1 MNLFELFVKI
11 GADTSQAE
19 KGMKSTEKNSETLT
33 NKIKVMSAQF
43 EAAQKNV
50 DKLTQEFNESV
61 SKTGAASKET
71 QELAK
76 KLDDA
81 EKEAEQAKKALD
93 KYNDEVDEIP
103 EKAEEAKKGV
113 GNLSS
118 WTIAKA
124 QLMADAIK
132 AAGKAIIGFAKDSI
146 KAGADFDESM
156 SQVAATMGVT
166 VSEIENL
173 RDFAQQMGSTTAF
186 SATQAADALNY
197 MALAGYDAETSMNML
212 PNVLNLAAAGG
223 IELAYASDMV
233 TDAQSALG
241 LSLDE
246 TAAMVDKM
254 AKASSKTNTSV
265 QQMGEAILTVGGTAK
280 NLKGGTTE
288 LAQVLGLLADN
299 GIKGA
304 EGGTHLRNIL
314 LAMEPT
320 TDAAAAAFEKLNL
333 QTYDANGSL
342 RNLEDIFL
350 DMNAAM
356 DGMTDQEK
364 QNIITAIFNKTDIA
378 SVNALLAT
386 TEERWDAVSAAI
398 DDSAGAAQAM
408 ANTQLDNLNGDITLF
423 KSALEG
429 AQIAISDK
437 LTPTLRGFVQFGSKG
452 LSELTEGFK
461 EGGLSGAMDAFGY
474 LLGEGLTMIAE
485 SLPEIVK
492 AGVSLIEALI
502 TGISENGDLI
512 ITAAFDAVMVLADG
526 ILNMLPQIVK
536 LGLDL
541 IVSLANGIAE
551 SLPELIPTITS
562 VVLQIVETLTNPDT
576 LSQLL
581 NAAISIITSLSE
593 SLLSPDAMNG
603 LIVAVVGI
611 INNLATFFIS
621 NLGPLLSAAISII
634 VALAEY
640 LVSPDSL
647 GTLVEAAI
655 QIIVALASAMVSA
668 NYELINAAF
677 ELIAQLIETFTNGD
691 WESIGKNILDGIKT
705 GISNAWANLKE
716 WFGGLFDDL
725 IGTAKKIL
733 GIASPSKVFKKL
745 GSWTAEG
752 FGIGWDDE
760 FANVTKDIEN
770 SLDFGGYDYEVVYDG
785 DGSLGG
791 MLSGIGGA
799 RGVTVVQNIYS
810 EAKTAADL
818 MQEAIYQQE
827 RAVFLGV

>member
-11 GADTSQAE
+11 GVDDQASS
-19 KGMKSTEKNSETLT
+19 KISSISSKLGSGLKSAA
-33 NKIKVMSAQF
+33 KVA
-43 EAAQKNV
+43 
-50 DKLTQEFNESV
+50 
-61 SKTGAASKET
+61 GAAVAAAST
-71 QELAK
+71 AVV
-76 KLDDA
+76 A
-81 EKEAEQAKKALD
+81 FGA
-93 KYNDEVDEIP
+93 
-103 EKAEEAKKGV
+103 
-113 GNLSS
+113 SS
-118 WTIAKA
+118 V
-124 QLMADAIK
+124 
-132 AAGKAIIGFAKDSI
+132 
-146 KAGADFDESM
+146 KAGAEFDESM

-197 MALAGYDAETSMNML
+197 MALAGYDAETSMSML

-241 LSLDE
+241 LSLEE
-246 TAAMVDKM
+246 TSEMVDKM

-320 TDAAAAAFEKLNL
+320 TDAAAAAFEQLNL

-461 EGGLSGAMDAFGY
+461 EGGLSGAMDAFGS
-474 LLGEGLTMIAE
+474 LLGEGLTMISE

-512 ITAAFDAVMVLADG
+512 ITAAFDAVMVLTNG
-526 ILNMLPQIVK
+526 ILNMLPQIVQ

-541 IVSLANGIAE
+541 IVSLASGIAE
-551 SLPELIPTITS
+551 SLPTLIPTI
-562 VVLQIVETLTNPDT
+562 VDVILQIVETLTNQET
-576 LSQLL
+576 LTQLL
-581 NAAISIITSLSE
+581 GAAFTIITEL
-593 SLLSPDAMNG
+593 AWG
-603 LIVAVVGI
+603 LIDNIDKLLDAVFLLIDGMI
-611 INNLATFFIS
+611 DFLLRPANLA
-621 NLGPLLSAAISII
+621 
-634 VALAEY
+634 
-640 LVSPDSL
+640 
-647 GTLVEAAI
+647 
-655 QIIVALASAMVSA
+655 M
-668 NYELINAAF
+668 
-677 ELIAQLIETFTNGD
+677 LIETAIELVLAIGTGIVKAIPRLLVSVATLIGSIFTNFFTAD
-691 WESIGKNILDGIKT
+691 WKSIGTNLVDGLKK
-705 GISNAWANLKE
+705 GISNAWNNLKN
-716 WFGGLFDDL
+716 WFKNLFGDL
-725 IGTAKKIL
+725 IGIAKKIL
-733 GIASPSKVFKKL
+733 GIASPSKVFKKI
-745 GSWTAEG
+745 GGFTAEG
-752 FGIGWDDE
+752 FGVGFDDE
-760 FANVTKDIEN
+760 FANVKDDMEDALNFDDASVGIN
-770 SLDFGGYDYEVVYDG
+770 ASIRKVGAGAAGGAFGGTSIGNININIDGAKYTDEQSLASAIALEIQNMTDRRAAVY
-785 DGSLGG
+785 
-791 MLSGIGGA
+791 A
-799 RGVTVVQNIYS
+799 
-810 EAKTAADL
+810 
-818 MQEAIYQQE
+818 
-827 RAVFLGV
+827 

>member
-1 MNLFELFVKI
+1 MNLFELFVKVGVDDS
-11 GADTSQAE
+11 GAR
-19 KGMKSTEKNSETLT
+19 KGINS
-33 NKIKVMSAQF
+33 
-43 EAAQKNV
+43 
-50 DKLTQEFNESV
+50 
-61 SKTGAASKET
+61 
-71 QELAK
+71 
-76 KLDDA
+76 
-81 EKEAEQAKKALD
+81 
-93 KYNDEVDEIP
+93 
-103 EKAEEAKKGV
+103 
-113 GNLSS
+113 LSS
-118 WTIAKA
+118 WTIAKG

-132 AAGKAIIGFAKDSI
+132 KVVGTVVEFGKQSI

-333 QTYDANGSL
+333 EAYDANGSL
-342 RNLEDIFL
+342 RSLEDIFL

-364 QNIITAIFNKTDIA
+364 QNIITSIFNKTDIA

-386 TEERWDAVSAAI
+386 TEARWDAVSAAI

-461 EGGLSGAMDAFGY
+461 EGGLGGAMEAFGS

-485 SLPEIVK
+485 SLPDIVQ
-492 AGVSLIEALI
+492 AGVSVLKAFIQ
-502 TGISENGDLI
+502 GISQNGDLI
-512 ITAAFDAVMVLADG
+512 IKSAFDAVMVLADG
-526 ILNMLPQIVK
+526 ILNMLPEIVQ

-551 SLPELIPTITS
+551 SLPELIPTIVD
-562 VVLQIVETLTNPDT
+562 VVLQIVEILTNQETLT
-576 LSQLL
+576 QLL
-581 NAAISIITSLSE
+581 EAAFTIITELAFGLMKNIDKIIDATFAIIDGMVDF
-593 SLLSPDAMNG
+593 LLMPK
-603 LIVAVVGI
+603 
-611 INNLATFFIS
+611 NLA
-621 NLGPLLSAAISII
+621 
-634 VALAEY
+634 
-640 LVSPDSL
+640 
-647 GTLVEAAI
+647 
-655 QIIVALASAMVSA
+655 M
-668 NYELINAAF
+668 
-677 ELIAQLIETFTNGD
+677 LIETAVELVLAIGVGLVKAIPKLLVSVASVIGSIFTNFAQAD
-691 WESIGKNILDGIKT
+691 WEQIGTDLVDGFKNGIK
-705 GISNAWANLKE
+705 NAWNNLKD
-716 WFGGLFDDL
+716 WFEGLFDDL
-725 IGTAKKIL
+725 IGIAKKIL
-733 GIASPSKVFKKL
+733 GIKSPSRVFKKI
-745 GSWTAEG
+745 GAFTAEG
-752 FGIGWDDE
+752 FGEGFDNAFGAVE
-760 FANVTKDIEN
+760 KDIEN
-770 SLDFGGYDYEVVYDG
+770 ALDFNGTTFGVNAYGSYSGGG
-785 DGSLGG
+785 A
-791 MLSGIGGA
+791 LSGIGGGTSFGTVNINIDGA
-799 RGVTVVQNIYS
+799 NVQDDEALADMIAERLQIMTERRG
-810 EAKTAADL
+810 
-818 MQEAIYQQE
+818 
-827 RAVFLGV
+827 AVFA